1 MSVSRYLCVLIAVT
15 ALSACYENSPSRA
28 ESAGSPIDGGGGE
41 SPSQDTDADGIANNV
56 DNCPQ
61 DSNPGQE
68 NADFDDLGDACDPE
82 DNRDSDGDNVGNE
95 SDLCADTSV
104 GESVDD
110 NGCAVNQ
117 TNASCGDS
125 VASVTA
131 NRHYQ
136 VNLTSASGE
145 NISFEVF
152 EPAEINCGQRDL
164 GAHPL
169 VLHSHGFGGAR
180 VSDTGSEY
188 TGNALDRLV
197 TGGYPVISIDSRG
210 FGDSSGTVRVMDP
223 EFEGLDLL
231 QILDW
236 AEANLD
242 YLAWR
247 DESTGD
253 LAARPEMPVSVAGGV
268 NLLTGSVG
276 SSYGGGYQMLIHG
289 VDQKQRLDAMV
300 PDITWHNLPYSLNQG
315 DVIKSAW
322 STLLV
327 AGGAA
332 GSYQP
337 GLENEES
344 PLVRGLDPFVL
355 ETLARGVTTNEFPRD
370 ALDWFTYHSPR
381 YWCDLNNQAT
391 MPYSVAAS
399 ALNNNITSEFNEAP
413 GSNTYTGQSGADVLL
428 THGIRYTLFNFNE
441 AWWNFQC
448 LSERA
453 VATGHEVRMLTHES
467 GHIISD
473 FIPESPDPLYFQAP
487 GGKFAC
493 GDINQRDAT
502 IAWLDEKLRG
512 LPAASYFSGE
522 NAICTSLADDDAVM
536 IPVSQFKARR
546 SVNDATAVTFT
557 EFNDVSVANVLNGVA
572 AQIAHLP
579 SGQDVSIIPLL
590 SVTDTNGVIVAGIP
604 QLDITV
610 TTPQQINDEAC
621 ALGGIPTLRTGCDSI
636 LFAGLAIRSAGGEW
650 RLLDDQIAP
659 VRGLGAHADID
670 IVGIAERLID
680 GDELGLWL
688 SGYHPQ
694 YLEAF
699 SRDITIPAVNVT
711 ASVRLPLFAVKAD
724 GQPDFVANVADSLGE
739 PDLSGGGAGLPTPP

>member
-1 MSVSRYLCVLIAVT
+1 
-15 ALSACYENSPSRA
+15 
-28 ESAGSPIDGGGGE
+28 
-41 SPSQDTDADGIANNV
+41 V

-95 SDLCADTSV
+95 SDLCADTSA
-104 GESVDD
+104 GESLGD

-136 VNLTSASGE
+136 VNLISASGE
-145 NISFEVF
+145 NINFEVF
-152 EPAEINCGQRDL
+152 EPAKINCGQRDL

-180 VSDTGSEY
+180 VSDTASEY

-197 TGGYPVISIDSRG
+197 TEGYPVIRIDSRG

-223 EFEGLDLL
+223 EIEGLDLL
-231 QILDW
+231 QVLDW

-247 DESTGD
+247 HESTGD

-337 GLENEES
+337 GLENGES

-355 ETLARGVTTNEFPRD
+355 EILARGVAANEFPRD

-428 THGIRYTLFNFNE
+428 THGIRDTLFNFNE

-467 GHIISD
+467 GHIISA
-473 FIPESPDPLYFQAP
+473 FIPDSPDPLYFQAP
-487 GGKFAC
+487 GGEFAC

-502 IAWLDEKLRG
+502 IAWLDGKLRG
-512 LPAASYFSGE
+512 LPAASYFSSE

-557 EFNDVSVANVLNGVA
+557 EFNNVSVANVLNGVA

-579 SGQDVSIIPLL
+579 SGLEQKQDVNIVPLL
-590 SVTDTNGVIVAGIP
+590 SVIDTNGVIVAGIP

-610 TTPQQINDEAC
+610 TTPQQVNDAVC

-636 LFAGLAIRSAGGEW
+636 LFAGLAIRSAGDEW

-688 SGYHPQ
+688 SGYHTQ

-724 GQPDFVANVADSLGE
+724 GQPDFVANVADELGE
-739 PDLSGGGAGLPTPP
+739 PDLSGGGAGPLTPP